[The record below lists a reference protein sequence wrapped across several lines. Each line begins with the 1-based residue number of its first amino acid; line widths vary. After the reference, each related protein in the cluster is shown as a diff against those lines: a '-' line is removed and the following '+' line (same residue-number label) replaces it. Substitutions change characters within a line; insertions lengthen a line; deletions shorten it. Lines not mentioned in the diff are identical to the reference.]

1 VGKQATDGGTSG
13 PYPRLRSV
21 RIKGYRPFRDFS
33 AELDPLEVIVG
44 ANGSGKSALFEFLR
58 FLRDGMESEIPPGVV
73 HSYLG
78 QEVFHLPGPQRF
90 SWDIGVELRQS
101 QRLRYAGEL
110 VGPVESPKIASESVS
125 PEQQGP
131 VNPEDAYLH
140 RRPGSELEKA
150 GKSDVV
156 LNDPGSVKLRGVS
169 MAAGRNTL
177 GLQGVGYSDL
187 PNLGGLRDYVRSWK
201 VYSSFDIAREAIRR
215 SVVAEQEPV
224 LREDMANLS
233 SVLLSL
239 KNEHPAAFE
248 ELEDC
253 LRTLV
258 PGFRHISVKI
268 RGQGQVMAYW
278 QEGRNGIE
286 LSLADLSDGLLRLI
300 CWTLISVLPDPPPL
314 ICIDEP
320 ELGLHPRTMPV
331 LAGLFDKASDR
342 TQIILA
348 THSSYFLTQF
358 DISRIAVMRREKGET
373 EFIKPRDS
381 KALVANLQ
389 EFGSEEIEVMHRS
402 GEVERL

>member
-1 VGKQATDGGTSG
+1 MGKQDTDGGTSG

-33 AELDPLEVIVG
+33 AELGPLEVIVG

-58 FLRDGMESEIPPGVV
+58 FLRDGMENQIPPGIVPE
-73 HSYLG
+73 YAG
-78 QEVFHLPGPQRF
+78 EQVFHLPGADRF
-90 SWDIGVELRQS
+90 EWDLGIDMGRDSSVSYKGTLT
-101 QRLRYAGEL
+101 
-110 VGPVESPKIASESVS
+110 GPVGSERVTFERVEAAPSPDGLGTGAYQYLNFENGKGAIRDRESPSGEV
-125 PEQQGP
+125 
-131 VNPEDAYLH
+131 
-140 RRPGSELEKA
+140 
-150 GKSDVV
+150 
-156 LNDPGSVKLRGVS
+156 
-169 MAAGRNTL
+169 
-177 GLQGVGYSDL
+177 GVGGGRQLALNQARYPDKATTF
-187 PNLGGLRDYVRSWK
+187 GLREYVSSWRF
-201 VYSSFDIAREAIRR
+201 YGSFGIARDPVRR
-215 SVVAEQEPV
+215 AVIAEQEPV

-233 SVLLSL
+233 SVLLNL
-239 KNEHPAAFE
+239 KHEHAAAFE

-258 PGFRHISVKI
+258 PGFRCIPVKI

-278 QEGRNGIE
+278 QEGKNGIE
-286 LSLADLSDGLLRLI
+286 FSLADLSDGLLRLI
-300 CWTLISVLPDPPPL
+300 CWTLISVLPHPPPL
-314 ICIDEP
+314 ICVDEP